1 MKIVGI
7 VLIIFQ
13 IISYISAI
21 LSGTLAEIFQYG
33 LAYSIGYNLFGIIG
47 IIFLVKSRKKGK

>member
-1 MKIVGI
+1 MKSVGI

-13 IISYISAI
+13 ILAYISAI
-21 LSGTLAEIFQYG
+21 LSGTFADIFQYG
-33 LAYSIGYNLFGIIG
+33 LSYSIGFNLFGIIG